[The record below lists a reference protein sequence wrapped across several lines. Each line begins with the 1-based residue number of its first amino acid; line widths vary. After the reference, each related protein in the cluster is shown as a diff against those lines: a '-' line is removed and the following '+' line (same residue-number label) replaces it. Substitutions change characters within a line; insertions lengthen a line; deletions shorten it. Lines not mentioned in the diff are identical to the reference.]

1 MNPVITVASKEFK
14 DGLRNRWIIAITL
27 MFAVFS
33 VGLSFFGSVASGT
46 VGFMSLPVTI
56 TSLASLA
63 VFIIPLIALMLAY
76 DAIVGEDEAGTLLL
90 LLTYPLSR
98 FQLLMGKFLG
108 HGLILAVSTVIG
120 FGSSAVIIL
129 ALAPQVPFGEVL
141 MHFSAFIL
149 SSLLLGWVFV
159 AMAYLVSVSVSEKSK
174 AAGLSLV
181 IWFLFVLVFD
191 LALLAFL
198 VSYQGDLNEAT
209 LSYFLLLN
217 PTDVFRLFNFIGFED
232 QNVAVGVMA
241 LAKSVQPSIAL
252 LLLTLV
258 AWIIA
263 PLLVAYRLFSKRDV

>member
-1 MNPVITVASKEFK
+1 VNPVITVASKEFK

>member
-1 MNPVITVASKEFK
+1 VSPVITVALKEFK
-14 DGLRNRWIIAITL
+14 DGFRNRWIVSITL

-33 VGLSFFGSVASGT
+33 IGLSFFGSVASGS

-98 FQLLMGKFLG
+98 FQLLLGKFVG
-108 HGLILAVSTVIG
+108 HSLILAVSTVIG
-120 FGSSAVIIL
+120 FGVSAVVIL
-129 ALAPQVPFGEVL
+129 VLAPEVSFSEVL

-159 AMAYLVSVSVSEKSK
+159 AMAYLISVSVSEKSK

-198 VSYQGDLNEAT
+198 VSDQGDFNEAT

-217 PTDVFRLFNFIGFED
+217 PTDVFRLFNFTGF
-232 QNVAVGVMA
+232 QNQDIAVGVMA
-241 LAKSVQPSIAL
+241 LAKSVQPSVTV

-258 AWIIA
+258 AWIIT
-263 PLLVAYRLFSKRDV
+263 PLLVAYKLFSKRDI